1 MARKIAFSWRASDG
15 MLLHGF
21 LMVPPGIDP
30 SKAPLVA
37 SVHGGPFNL
46 VRPDFSNDGQFLAN
60 RGYIVF
66 QPNFRGST
74 GHGRAY
80 MFAGK
85 GDFRSEEHTS
95 ELQSQSNLVCRLLL
109 EK

>member
-74 GHGRAY
+74 GHGREY

-85 GDFRSEEHTS
+85 GDFRSEERRVGK
-95 ELQSQSNLVCRLLL
+95 ECRSRWWRYQ
-109 EK
+109 